1 MQIERLL
8 KRLKKG
14 EGQAFREL
22 VFSYSSKLLTTA
34 RVYCYNTR
42 EAEDILQDS
51 FIIIFQKISSF
62 NGIAEAQLLAWMRRI
77 VMNTAFSRNRKFQV
91 SHEQTVGEHVKEIEI
106 MPDALSSLSYQ
117 EIMNLVLALPEG
129 YRQVF
134 ALNVIEGY
142 NHKEIA
148 EMLNISVS
156 GSRSQLSR
164 AKKHLQVQ
172 INKNSKINQQ

>member
-1 MQIERLL
+1 MKVEELL
-8 KRLKKG
+8 NRLKKG

-34 RVYCYNTR
+34 RIYCYNTR

-51 FIIIFQKISSF
+51 FITIFQKINTF
-62 NGIAEAQLLAWMRRI
+62 DAKQEAQLLAWMRRI
-77 VMNTAFSRNRKFQV
+77 VMNKAFSRNRKFQV
-91 SHEQTVGEHVKEIEI
+91 RNEQTVGEHIKEIEI
-106 MPDALSSLSYQ
+106 LPEALSALSYQ
-117 EIMNLVLALPEG
+117 EIMKLVLALPEG
-129 YRQVF
+129 FRQVF

-142 NHKEIA
+142 SHKEIA

-164 AKKHLQVQ
+164 AKKNLQEQ